1 MNDHSKEEYESNL
14 KARLDIL
21 RTKLNDGKIKIAPH
35 LIDGFKES
43 IANIQYSEDGD
54 ILLDTV
60 DGRIRSMALMISHF
74 DERDKLKKQFS
85 LHEIQSAYFQIVE
98 NIFNPIFK
106 KMTEEKLNANQVAY
120 FYSSNDDLINN
131 VAPQITDF
139 INTIY
144 EFWKNVGDVGCWHL
158 EDSLDN
164 LNGIYGGD
172 LFPSY
177 NENIASKC
185 GIYTDTLVLPDPF
198 VRSKYVF
205 ETSEDSTRVYY
216 FVKHGLNVLKYK
228 ELACID
234 LIYPIVAILPDMQ
247 NLEDNGRDII
257 RVLGQADT
265 LIHAQKIFDT
275 NFDDEEELADFF
287 KSLDTIEKLENNIR
301 KKDRVLFDTD
311 WNCSF
316 KDNFRKYKGTL
327 PKNILGSITPGEI
340 FHSHIF
346 SRMAISNELLLKSR
360 QLAGVPIIEAP
371 TSWQYFNWKLEYDAL
386 RAENYY
392 SVDGLHILKGLNDLS
407 HTDMPWIGNIPS
419 ESLIELRKQDAL
431 HEIRDILG
439 DSIHELIETNPS
451 NFNITRDKLLKNI
464 DNSLSMHRKKIDDL
478 RQRKWRFAGHD
489 IGSWIVMGGIEIAAA
504 LTGTPSWGLGLIAA
518 NQVLDPPK
526 LKEIPEIYREISAES
541 EAIKKSPVGLLFKAS
556 NNNL

>member
-205 ETSEDSTRVYY
+205 ETSGDSTRVYY
-216 FVKHGLNVLKYK
+216 FIKHGLNVLKYK